1 MEEWIGEH
9 WHRFITRVA
18 DRSHAEQAVSL
29 ASVQRAAGL
38 LFHAAGGAPGVRI
51 VPAGLARVGGPRNWL
66 QGLAGSGKRAAVA
79 RLDAD
84 TLALPPVVAVFD
96 DAALNRDLYL
106 WLAALAAFHEPG
118 QGWIAGNLA
127 ATQRALLHCP
137 GLAPRW
143 QRLLAAHLSQ
153 RPAINGLRGDAAWAE
168 AAVQA
173 ALQGAVA
180 ATPACTA
187 APAPTDIASAHR
199 SANTSAMHLVA
210 PVWLWLEAM
219 PTPPATAAR
228 QPATR
233 SEGANPAQSPSATSN
248 TRRRTQQ
255 AEARPGRA
263 PLLLPSRTESLLT
276 FAEHVPLD
284 RAEDDQDDGNAL
296 AAADDMEQLTL
307 SRDGAAPASR
317 VKFDLDLP
325 SASADDQPLGA
336 GETLPEWDWKH
347 QRLLPA
353 HCHVST
359 LVANPGAP
367 FKPTAAL
374 RATARQ
380 MRRRLE
386 VLRAAP
392 RWVHACADGD
402 ALDLDAWVRHS
413 SEARSPAVPDDPRVF
428 KRLQRGERS
437 LATLL
442 LADLSLSTDAHVNNE
457 QRVIDV
463 IRDALFVFGEALQ
476 ATGDPFAMLGFS
488 SVRRQHVRMQ
498 HLKGF
503 DEPWNAAAQG
513 RVGAI
518 KPGYYTRMGAAL
530 RLATRRL
537 VQRPERQRLLL
548 ILTDGK
554 PNDIDVYEGRWGIE
568 DTRHAVLEARAA
580 GLLPFC
586 LSIDEEAHDYL
597 PHLFGRQGWAH
608 VQRPAELPTRLA
620 AAYARLTR

>member
-1 MEEWIGEH
+1 MEEWIGEL

-18 DRSHAEQAVSL
+18 DNSHPEHAVLL

-51 VPAGLARVGGPRNWL
+51 VPAGLARVGGPRTRL
-66 QGLAGSGKRAAVA
+66 QRLAGGGQRAAVA

-96 DAALNRDLYL
+96 DAVLNRDLYL

-118 QGWIAGNLA
+118 PDWIAGNLA
-127 ATQRALLHCP
+127 ATQRVLAQCP

-143 QRLLAAHLSQ
+143 QRLLAAHLAQ
-153 RPAINGLRGDAAWAE
+153 RPAVHSLRGEAALAE
-168 AAVQA
+168 SAVQA
-173 ALQGAVA
+173 ALQG
-180 ATPACTA
+180 TA
-187 APAPTDIASAHR
+187 AEALPT
-199 SANTSAMHLVA
+199 TAMNLVA
-210 PVWLWLEAM
+210 PVWLWLQAVPM
-219 PTPPATAAR
+219 APATAAR
-228 QPATR
+228 AAAGTDSAARPAT
-233 SEGANPAQSPSATSN
+233 PPTATSA
-248 TRRRTQQ
+248 TRRR
-255 AEARPGRA
+255 ARHAKAGPGRA
-263 PLLLPSRTESLLT
+263 PLLLPSRAESLLT
-276 FAEHVPLD
+276 FSEHVPLD

-307 SRDGAAPASR
+307 SRDGPAPASR

-347 QRLLPA
+347 RRLLPA
-353 HCHVST
+353 HCSVST
-359 LVANPGAP
+359 LMAVPAVP
-367 FKPTAAL
+367 FKPTTAL

-392 RWVHACADGD
+392 RWQQACADGD

-413 SEARSPAVPDDPRVF
+413 GEVRGPATTDDPRVF
-428 KRLQRGERS
+428 KRLQRGERN

-442 LADLSLSTDAHVNNE
+442 LADLSLSTDAHVNND

-476 ATGDPFAMLGFS
+476 ATGDAFAMLGFS

-503 DEPWNAAAQG
+503 DEPWNGAVRA

-518 KPGYYTRMGAAL
+518 KPGYYTRMGAAM

-537 VQRPERQRLLL
+537 VQRSERQRLLL

-608 VQRPAELPTRLA
+608 VQRPAELPRRLA

>member
-1 MEEWIGEH
+1 VHTLRGE
-9 WHRFITRVA
+9 
-18 DRSHAEQAVSL
+18 
-29 ASVQRAAGL
+29 
-38 LFHAAGGAPGVRI
+38 
-51 VPAGLARVGGPRNWL
+51 
-66 QGLAGSGKRAAVA
+66 
-79 RLDAD
+79 
-84 TLALPPVVAVFD
+84 
-96 DAALNRDLYL
+96 AAL
-106 WLAALAAFHEPG
+106 
-118 QGWIAGNLA
+118 
-127 ATQRALLHCP
+127 
-137 GLAPRW
+137 
-143 QRLLAAHLSQ
+143 
-153 RPAINGLRGDAAWAE
+153 AE

-173 ALQGAVA
+173 ALQGAGSG
-180 ATPACTA
+180 
-187 APAPTDIASAHR
+187 APADGT
-199 SANTSAMHLVA
+199 AMKLVA
-210 PVWLWLEAM
+210 PVWLWLQAVPM
-219 PTPPATAAR
+219 APAAAARAAAGTDAAAPPAT
-228 QPATR
+228 P
-233 SEGANPAQSPSATSN
+233 PSATST
-248 TRRRTQQ
+248 TRRRTRQ
-255 AEARPGRA
+255 ADARPGRA
-263 PLLLPSRTESLLT
+263 PLLLPSRAESLLT
-276 FAEHVPLD
+276 FSEHVPLD

-336 GETLPEWDWKH
+336 GETLPEWDWKQ

-359 LVANPGAP
+359 LMAVPAAP
-367 FKPTAAL
+367 FKPTTAL

-392 RWVHACADGD
+392 RWLHACADGD

-413 SEARSPAVPDDPRVF
+413 GEARGPATPDDPRVF

-442 LADLSLSTDAHVNNE
+442 LADLSLSTDAHVNND

-476 ATGDPFAMLGFS
+476 ATGDAFAMLGFS

-503 DEPWNAAAQG
+503 DEPWNTAAQA

>member
-1 MEEWIGEH
+1 MEEWIGER

-18 DRSHAEQAVSL
+18 DRSHAEHAVAL
-29 ASVQRAAGL
+29 AGVQRAAGL

-51 VPAGLARVGGPRNWL
+51 VPAGLARVGGPRTWL
-66 QGLAGSGKRAAVA
+66 QGLAGSGRRAAVA

-118 QGWIAGNLA
+118 PDWIAGNLA
-127 ATQRALLHCP
+127 ATQRVLAQCP

-143 QRLLAAHLSQ
+143 QRLLAAHLAQ
-153 RPAINGLRGDAAWAE
+153 RPAVHTLRGEAALAE
-168 AAVQA
+168 RAVQA
-173 ALQGAVA
+173 ALQGAPVGA
-180 ATPACTA
+180 PPTTAMNLVTPVWVWLQAVPM
-187 APAPTDIASAHR
+187 APAAAARAAAVTDSA
-199 SANTSAMHLVA
+199 A
-210 PVWLWLEAM
+210 
-219 PTPPATAAR
+219 PPAT
-228 QPATR
+228 
-233 SEGANPAQSPSATSN
+233 SPSATST
-248 TRRRTQQ
+248 TRRRTRK
-255 AEARPGRA
+255 ADARPSRA
-263 PLLLPSRTESLLT
+263 PLLLPSRAESLLT
-276 FAEHVPLD
+276 FSEHVPLD

-296 AAADDMEQLTL
+296 AAADDMDQLTL

-325 SASADDQPLGA
+325 SASADDRPLGT
-336 GETLPEWDWKH
+336 GETLPEWDWKQ

-359 LVANPGAP
+359 LMAVPAVP
-367 FKPTAAL
+367 FRPTPVL

-392 RWVHACADGD
+392 RWLHACADGD

-413 SEARSPAVPDDPRVF
+413 GYVRGPATPDDPRVF

-442 LADLSLSTDAHVNNE
+442 LADLSLSTDAHVNDD

-476 ATGDPFAMLGFS
+476 ATGDAFSMLGFS

-503 DEPWNAAAQG
+503 DEPWNTAAHA

-537 VQRPERQRLLL
+537 VLRPERQRLLL

>member
-1 MEEWIGEH
+1 MEEWIGER

-18 DRSHAEQAVSL
+18 DRSHADHAVPL

-51 VPAGLARVGGPRNWL
+51 VPAGLARVGGPRTWL
-66 QGLAGSGKRAAVA
+66 QGLAGSGTRAAVA

-84 TLALPPVVAVFD
+84 TLALPPVVAVFED
-96 DAALNRDLYL
+96 TALNRDLYL
-106 WLAALAAFHEPG
+106 WLAALAAFHAPG
-118 QGWIAGNLA
+118 PDWIAGNLA
-127 ATQRALLHCP
+127 ATQRALAHCP

-143 QRLLAAHLSQ
+143 QRLRAAHLAQ
-153 RPAINGLRGDAAWAE
+153 RPAVHTLRGEAALAE

-173 ALQGAVA
+173 ALQGAAVG
-180 ATPACTA
+180 TQPS
-187 APAPTDIASAHR
+187 D
-199 SANTSAMHLVA
+199 AMKLVA
-210 PVWLWLEAM
+210 PVWLWLQAVPM
-219 PTPPATAAR
+219 APAAAARAAAGTDAAAPPATK
-228 QPATR
+228 
-233 SEGANPAQSPSATSN
+233 PSATST
-248 TRRRTQQ
+248 TRRRTRQ
-255 AEARPGRA
+255 ADARPGRA
-263 PLLLPSRTESLLT
+263 PLLLPSRAESLLT
-276 FAEHVPLD
+276 FSEHVPLD

-336 GETLPEWDWKH
+336 GETLPEWDWKQ

-353 HCHVST
+353 HCHIST
-359 LVANPGAP
+359 LMAVPAAP
-367 FKPTAAL
+367 FKPSTAL

-392 RWVHACADGD
+392 RWLHACADGD

-413 SEARSPAVPDDPRVF
+413 GEARGPATPDDPRVF

-442 LADLSLSTDAHVNNE
+442 LADLSLSTDAHVNND

-476 ATGDPFAMLGFS
+476 ATGDAFAMLGFS

-503 DEPWNAAAQG
+503 DEPWNTAAQA

-608 VQRPAELPTRLA
+608 VQRPAELPRRLA